1 MDQKGGR
8 IGASDIVKKYDYFII
23 FLLSFLYVRWE
34 LLWRGSG
41 VSVTLFALLF
51 CGFTALRMG
60 PVNEQRRKAARPWL
74 AVTAVSALQAAV
86 WDDTPVSWFNFLFL
100 SICAMYWMMVLSG
113 RRLTDRL
120 DGYVLAD
127 LFCQMVRVPFGNMGR
142 SFAFILR
149 FGSHTKAGNS
159 TAEAASNASVGAEAG
174 AVASSGASRR
184 NALRSIGWVAG
195 ALLMAA
201 PLLLVV
207 MKLLSAAD
215 ADFLRIMG
223 TFTDIASRW
232 LDELITV
239 NVMELLL
246 ELVIALP
253 VAAYLFGAVWGNLRP
268 DEARGWTEK
277 DRVDRELA
285 SLQMFPRIAVYTA
298 VGLFLTVYLLF
309 LGIQAGHLL
318 SALGGGLPGTA
329 TYSSFAREGFFELC
343 AVCAINLGIMAISWL
358 LCARREGR
366 IPRGLSAMVFLL
378 SLQTVLLAVTA
389 MVKMGLYIQAYGL
402 TRLRVYTFWFMI
414 WLLLVFLV
422 LAVAR
427 LRTIPA
433 AKLLTVIS
441 VVMFLTLGW
450 ANVDGIVVRENV
462 ARYEGGRMSLEELDV
477 TSLAS
482 LSANGAMELL
492 GYSQEDAG
500 GDDRKAALQQEI
512 RQTLRLHSSWWTV
525 GEWEKL
531 TWSKLR
537 FQWKWNAGNKGISH
551 GA

>member
-23 FLLSFLYVRWE
+23 FLLSFLYVRWD
-34 LLWRGSG
+34 LLWRGNG
-41 VSVTLFALLF
+41 VSVTLFTLLF
-51 CGFTALRMG
+51 CGFVALRVG
-60 PVNEQRRKAARPWL
+60 PVSEQRRKAARPWL

-142 SFAFILR
+142 SFASILR
-149 FGSHTKAGNS
+149 LGSHKKA
-159 TAEAASNASVGAEAG
+159 
-174 AVASSGASRR
+174 ASSGASRR
-184 NALRSIGWVAG
+184 NVLRSAGWVAG

-207 MKLLSAAD
+207 MRLLSAAD

-223 TFTDIASRW
+223 TFTDTAVRW

-239 NVMELLL
+239 NVMEILL

-253 VAAYLFGAVWGNLRP
+253 VAAYLLSAVWGNLRP

-277 DRVDRELA
+277 DRVDRGLA
-285 SLQMFPRIAVYTA
+285 SLQLFPRIAIYAA
-298 VGLFLTVYLLF
+298 VGLFLAVYLLF
-309 LGIQAGHLL
+309 LVIQVGHLI
-318 SALGGGLPGTA
+318 SALGGGLPAAA

-358 LCARREGR
+358 LCARSEGR
-366 IPRGLSAMVFLL
+366 IPGGLSAMLFLL

-427 LRTIPA
+427 LRRIPA

-450 ANVDGIVVRENV
+450 ANVDGIVVRENIE
-462 ARYEGGRMSLEELDV
+462 RYEEGRMSLEELDV

-492 GYSQEDAG
+492 EYSQEDAG
-500 GDDRKAALQQEI
+500 ADDRKAALQQEI

-525 GEWEKL
+525 GEWEDL
-531 TWSKLR
+531 TWNKLR
-537 FQWKWNAGNKGISH
+537 FQWKWNAGNTGISH
-551 GA
+551 